1 MLQFEH
7 EPRESRSVE
16 FSIIIILH
24 FFINLFII
32 YYIIYFLFFVNSS
45 ASGVSASR
53 R

>member
-1 MLQFEH
+1 MLQFED

-32 YYIIYFLFFVNSS
+32 IILFISYFLSIV
-45 ASGVSASR
+45 VLVV
-53 R
+53 